1 MKKDLIESLREDYK
15 KNKLDEK
22 DLQRDPFIQFEQ
34 WFEEARLAGLYEP
47 NAMNLATANK
57 QGKPSAR
64 IVLLKGFDKNGFR
77 FFTNYE
83 SKKGQQLLENPFA
96 ALTFF
101 WPELERQVRIEGEI
115 SKISDAESQDYFN
128 KRPKGSQIGA
138 IVSPQSRVIE
148 SREFLEER
156 QRKFEQDPAD
166 TVYVKPEHWGG
177 FELKP
182 NLLEFWQGRSS
193 RLHDRLEFTL
203 TGQNSW
209 KVSRLAP

>member
-22 DLQRDPFIQFEQ
+22 DLQTDPFIQFEQ

-57 QGKPSAR
+57 YGKPSAR

-115 SKISDAESQDYFN
+115 LKISDADSQDYFN

-156 QRKFEQDPAD
+156 QRKFELDPPD
-166 TVYVKPEHWGG
+166 TIYAKPEHWGG

-203 TGQNSW
+203 TGQNTW

>member
-1 MKKDLIESLREDYK
+1 MQKDLIESLREDYK

-22 DLQRDPFIQFEQ
+22 DLQADPFIQFEQ
-34 WFEEARLAGLYEP
+34 WFEEARQAGLYEP
-47 NAMNLATANK
+47 NAMNLATADK
-57 QGKPSAR
+57 LGKPSAR

-77 FFTNYE
+77 FFTNYD

-115 SKISDAESQDYFN
+115 SKISETDSQDYFN

-148 SREFLEER
+148 SREYLEER
-156 QRKFEQDPAD
+156 QRAFELDSPE
-166 TVYVKPEHWGG
+166 TVYSKPAHWGG

-182 NLLEFWQGRSS
+182 SLVEFWQGRSS
-193 RLHDRLEFTL
+193 RLHDRLEFKL
-203 TGQNSW
+203 VAEKSW
-209 KVSRLAP
+209 KISRLAP